1 MKKTEILNGI
11 ILLTGICFL
20 IPQIWYTIE
29 SFIKKETTFTIS
41 KQPFD
46 KMVPPTMLLCPQ
58 HPWDNGLWTEPKI
71 NNSDKELFFNQFYLL
86 NEKLNLTMTRFVVS
100 DKTGNFDIIG
110 SNLNLGD
117 NFDEKGNTFL
127 VEEFINPILGMCYAL
142 TPHQSFKITIR
153 DSILFQLTFLQKEE
167 AIPSYILLLN
177 PKDRYGFLLP
187 DSEYLESF
195 SMVQYP
201 GTFIGIEYHKN
212 VVHYLPTKRNCSDD
226 HEEGSYVKCVIKNQI
241 ECYRIVGPKQGCN
254 CIPYNILKTYFEMYP
269 LNSWNSCQSN
279 LEYRTCFGVMH
290 DCYYHKMINDKCP
303 KPCEKVVYKGIG
315 GVAHGF
321 PTNSNMITIKAK
333 FMTMDVDYQD
343 EVLVQEFYNFIG
355 TVGGSLGLFIGF
367 SYTGFIE
374 KILGYFMKD
383 NHKTNTA
390 MRTLNYIK
398 PTT

>member
-41 KQPFD
+41 KKPFD

-100 DKTGNFDIIG
+100 DKTGNFDIIR

-117 NFDEKGNTFL
+117 NFDEQGNTFL
-127 VEEFINPILGMCYAL
+127 IEEFINPILGMCYAL

-195 SMVQYP
+195 SMVQNP

-212 VVHYLPTKRNCSDD
+212 VVNYLPTKRNCSDD

-241 ECYRIVGPKQGCN
+241 ECYRIVGPKRGCN
-254 CIPYNILKTYFEMYP
+254 CIPQTILRTYFEMYP
-269 LNSWNSCQSN
+269 LNSSWNSCQSN
-279 LEYRTCFGVMH
+279 LEYRRCCGVMH
-290 DCYYHKMINDKCP
+290 DCFYHKIIRDNCP
-303 KPCEKVVYKGIG
+303 KPCKKVVYKGFG
-315 GVAHGF
+315 GVANGF
-321 PTNSNMITIKAK
+321 PTNSNIITIRAK
-333 FMTMDVDYQD
+333 FSAMDVDYQN
-343 EVLVQEFYNFIG
+343 EVLVQEFFNIVG

-367 SYTGFIE
+367 SYTGFVE
-374 KILGYFMKD
+374 KILDLFII
-383 NHKTNTA
+383 NHG
-390 MRTLNYIK
+390 MV
-398 PTT
+398 